1 MANNRG
7 VSTHLPFSKR
17 LLAKSLRLF
26 FKLLYHQF
34 AWSYDW
40 VASIVSLGAWQRWI
54 STVLPYLDGPR
65 TLEIGFGP
73 GHLLVGLQ
81 HKGIAPFGLDESPQM
96 TRIARKRLMGMNP
109 HPAIVRGAAET
120 LPFAT
125 ESLDQVVM
133 TFPAEFVVH
142 QASLTEIKRVL
153 GKNGKVVV
161 LPVAWITGRKPWERF
176 AAWINHITGQAPEWD
191 PIVLQPVKDLGFEVA
206 SQVIDLG
213 SSKVLLILL
222 TKSFANSSESS
233 SRGRILL

>member
-1 MANNRG
+1 MANSQI

-34 AWSYDW
+34 AWLYDW
-40 VASIVSLGAWQRWI
+40 VASIVSLGAWQRWV

-96 TRIARKRLMGMNP
+96 TRIARKRLLSLNP
-109 HPAIVRGAAET
+109 HPGIVRGEAEH

-133 TFPAEFVVH
+133 TFPAEFVLH

-153 GKNGKVVV
+153 VNDGKVVV
-161 LPVAWITGRKPWERF
+161 LPVAWITGRRLWERF
-176 AAWINHITGQAPEWD
+176 AAWVNHITGQAPEWD
-191 PIVLQPVKDLGFEVA
+191 PRVLQPVNDLGFEVA
-206 SQVIDLG
+206 SQVVDLR
-213 SSKVLLILL
+213 SSKVLLIQL
-222 TKSFANSSESS
+222 TKSPANPGEWSSP
-233 SRGRILL
+233 G

>member
-1 MANNRG
+1 MSDSQGGR
-7 VSTHLPFSKR
+7 SHLPLSKHI
-17 LLAKSLRLF
+17 LVGFLRLF

-40 VASIVSLGAWQRWI
+40 VASIVSLGAWQRWVC
-54 STVLPYLDGPR
+54 TVLPYLDGPR

-73 GHLLVGLQ
+73 GHLLAALQ

-96 TRIARKRLMGMNP
+96 TRIARRRLLGVDP
-109 HPAIVRGAAET
+109 HPGLVRGVAEH

-133 TFPAEFVVH
+133 TFPAEFIFH
-142 QASLTEIKRVL
+142 QMSLMEIKRVL
-153 GKNGKVVV
+153 AKNGKVVV

-176 AAWINHITGQAPEWD
+176 AAWVNHITGQAPEWN
-191 PIVLQPVKDLGFEVA
+191 PRVLQPVKDLGFEVT

-213 SSKVLLILL
+213 SSKVLLIQL
-222 TKSFANSSESS
+222 TQSLANPDD
-233 SRGRILL
+233 